1 MATTDKIQFVN
12 PDADLIITGLV
23 NRYEALTGKKLQP
36 GQIETLEFNSVA
48 YRISLLLNQV
58 NETANS
64 MLIAFAT
71 GVALEALAELVG
83 VTRLPASAAQCTI
96 RFDLVAGH
104 GDLVIDK
111 GIRIQSVDGLVV
123 FTTLEDT
130 SVLSTDT
137 YTDVVCECTK
147 TGVVGNGYVSDRINI
162 LLDPRPYITYAA
174 NIDTTAGG
182 NDEESDEALRTR
194 VKLAPSVFS
203 VAGPDDAYK
212 FWALSAH
219 PSIVDVAVTIGHE
232 LTSPYAIIPG
242 QVDIFPLIRNNGTLT
257 TPIRDAVYAACNAE
271 KVRPLTDTVVIK
283 DPVQVDYAIEVELTI
298 FDDAVSATELAA
310 CIAAMEA
317 YRDERKDKLG
327 IDAVRTQLIAAAKT
341 SGTYS
346 LNLVEPAADVVVGKS
361 SFTNCTG
368 ITVTVVGT
376 HDR

>member
-1 MATTDKIQFVN
+1 MAITDKIQFIN
-12 PDADLIITGLV
+12 PDADLIVTALV
-23 NRYEALTGKKLQP
+23 NRYESLTGKKLQP
-36 GQIETLEFNSVA
+36 GQIEALEFNSVA

-104 GDLVIDK
+104 GDLLIDK
-111 GIRIQSVDGLVV
+111 GIRIQSIDGLVV
-123 FTTLEDT
+123 FTTVEDT
-130 SVLSTDT
+130 NVLSTDT
-137 YTDVVCECTK
+137 YADVVCECTK
-147 TGVVGNGYVSDRINI
+147 TGVIGNGYILDKINI

-182 NDEESDEALRTR
+182 NDQETDEALRTR

-203 VAGPDDAYK
+203 VAGPTDAYK

-232 LTSPYAIIPG
+232 LLTPFDIIPG

-257 TPIRDAVYAACNAE
+257 TPIRDAVFAACNAE
-271 KVRPLTDTVVIK
+271 KVRPLTDTILIK
-283 DPVQVDYAIEVELTI
+283 DPTQVDYTIEVELTI
-298 FDDAVSATELAA
+298 FDDAVSATEQAA
-310 CIAAMEA
+310 VEAAMQA
-317 YRDERKDKLG
+317 YVNARKDKLG
-327 IDAVRTQLIAAAKT
+327 IDAVRTQLIAAAQT
-341 SGTYS
+341 SGVYS
-346 LNLVEPAADVVVGKS
+346 VDLIEPAADVVVSES